1 MAAPSAPATSTTNP
15 LLTAPVLPTLCR
27 LAVPNIIAMVGSA
40 LAAIAETAYIGQL
53 GVPALAGMAL
63 VFPLLML
70 QQMFSGGAMGG
81 GVASLVARALGA
93 GNVARAEALVVHA
106 LGIALVAGLVTT
118 VLMLSFADA
127 VFGLLGGRGEPLA
140 QAVAYAHVAFLGS
153 TGVWLLNTL
162 SAVLRATGNMVV
174 PSVLLVAVGVVQVL
188 LAGVFGL
195 GAGPIP
201 RLGMP
206 GIALGQVLAY
216 AGGTLVLGWYLHSG
230 KARIRLRLPNPRDI
244 LATWQ
249 PALARDLLQ
258 LGAKACASP
267 VQTIGTMMILTWL
280 VARSGPQALAGY
292 GIGTRLEFLLVPLA
306 FSFGAAS
313 VPLIG
318 MAIGAGQMARARQV
332 GWTAA
337 GMAGLLLGSAGLV
350 LAIAPGLWTDHFT
363 HDPAVLAAADT
374 YFHWAGPFYALYGA
388 GLSLYSSAI
397 AANRVGGQVLAGT
410 LRLLLVA
417 GGGLALVAAQA
428 PAWSIFALVAVGMA
442 AYGTASILL
451 VRYTPWE
458 PVLRPAPA

>member
-1 MAAPSAPATSTTNP
+1 
-15 LLTAPVLPTLCR
+15 
-27 LAVPNIIAMVGSA
+27 
-40 LAAIAETAYIGQL
+40 
-53 GVPALAGMAL
+53 
-63 VFPLLML
+63 
-70 QQMFSGGAMGG
+70 
-81 GVASLVARALGA
+81 VA
-93 GNVARAEALVVHA
+93 
-106 LGIALVAGLVTT
+106 
-118 VLMLSFADA
+118 
-127 VFGLLGGRGEPLA
+127 
-140 QAVAYAHVAFLGS
+140 
-153 TGVWLLNTL
+153 
-162 SAVLRATGNMVV
+162 
-174 PSVLLVAVGVVQVL
+174 

-216 AGGTLVLGWYLHSG
+216 AGGTGVLAWYLGTG
-230 KARIRLRLPNPRDI
+230 KARVRLRLRSTP
-244 LATWQ
+244 WQ
-249 PALARDLLQ
+249 PALVRDLLQ
-258 LGAKACASP
+258 LGLKACAAP
-267 VQTIGTMMILTWL
+267 VQTVGTMLVLTWL

-318 MAIGAGQMARARQV
+318 MAIGAGQVARARRV

-337 GMAGLLLGSAGLV
+337 AMAGLLLGSAGLV
-350 LAIAPGLWTDHFT
+350 LAIVPQLWTRHFT
-363 HDPAVLAAADT
+363 QDAAVLAAADT

-417 GGGLALVAAQA
+417 GGGMALVAAQA
-428 PAWSIFALVAVGMA
+428 PAWAIFALVALGMA

>member
-1 MAAPSAPATSTTNP
+1 MKPAAWATADRPALAILPHGHSICTCTCP
-15 LLTAPVLPTLCR
+15 GAQPPPHVLPTLCR
-27 LAVPNIIAMVGSA
+27 LAIPNIIAMVGSA

-106 LGIALVAGLVTT
+106 LGIAVVAGLGTT
-118 VLMLSFADA
+118 ALMLTLSDA

-162 SAVLRATGNMVV
+162 SAVLRATGNMLV
-174 PSVLLVAVGVVQVL
+174 PSALLVAVGVVQVA

-195 GAGPIP
+195 GSGPIP
-201 RLGMP
+201 RLGML

-216 AGGTLVLGWYLHSG
+216 GGGTLVLGWYLWAG
-230 KARIRLRLPNPRDI
+230 KARIRLQLRGTP
-244 LATWQ
+244 WQ

-267 VQTIGTMMILTWL
+267 AQTIGTMMILNWL
-280 VARSGPQALAGY
+280 VARTGPLALAGY

-318 MAIGAGQMARARQV
+318 MAIGAGQAARARRV

-337 GMAGLLLGSAGLV
+337 GMAALLLGGAGLV
-350 LAIAPGLWTDHFT
+350 LAVVPDLWTDRFT

-374 YFHWAGPFYALYGA
+374 YFHWAGP
-388 GLSLYSSAI
+388 LS
-397 AANRVGGQVLAGT
+397 
-410 LRLLLVA
+410 
-417 GGGLALVAAQA
+417 
-428 PAWSIFALVAVGMA
+428 
-442 AYGTASILL
+442 
-451 VRYTPWE
+451 
-458 PVLRPAPA
+458 

>member
-1 MAAPSAPATSTTNP
+1 
-15 LLTAPVLPTLCR
+15 
-27 LAVPNIIAMVGSA
+27 MVGSA

-106 LGIALVAGLVTT
+106 LGIAVVAGLGTT
-118 VLMLSFADA
+118 ALMLTLSDA

-162 SAVLRATGNMVV
+162 SAVLRATGNMLV
-174 PSVLLVAVGVVQVL
+174 PSALLVAVGVVQVA

-195 GAGPIP
+195 GSGPIP
-201 RLGMP
+201 RLGML

-216 AGGTLVLGWYLHSG
+216 GGGTLVLGWYLWAG
-230 KARIRLRLPNPRDI
+230 KARIRLQLRGTP
-244 LATWQ
+244 WQ

-267 VQTIGTMMILTWL
+267 AQTIGTMMILNWL
-280 VARSGPQALAGY
+280 VARTGPLALAGY

-318 MAIGAGQMARARQV
+318 MAIGAGQAARARRV

-337 GMAGLLLGSAGLV
+337 GMAALLLGGAGLV
-350 LAIAPGLWTDHFT
+350 LAVVPDLWTDRFT

-374 YFHWAGPFYALYGA
+374 YFHWAGP
-388 GLSLYSSAI
+388 LS
-397 AANRVGGQVLAGT
+397 
-410 LRLLLVA
+410 
-417 GGGLALVAAQA
+417 
-428 PAWSIFALVAVGMA
+428 
-442 AYGTASILL
+442 
-451 VRYTPWE
+451 
-458 PVLRPAPA
+458 

>member
-1 MAAPSAPATSTTNP
+1 MAAAPAPTANP
-15 LLTAPVLPTLCR
+15 LLTAPVLPTLWR
-27 LAVPNIIAMVGSA
+27 LAVPNIVAMVGSA
-40 LAAIAETAYIGQL
+40 VAAIAETAYVGQL
-53 GVPALAGMAL
+53 GVASLAGMAL

-81 GVASLVARALGA
+81 GIASLVSRALGA
-93 GNVARAEALVVHA
+93 GQVARAEALVVHA
-106 LGIALVAGLVTT
+106 LGIALVAGVATT
-118 VLMLSFADA
+118 VLMLTLSDA

-153 TGVWLLNTL
+153 TGVWLLNTM
-162 SAVLRATGNMVV
+162 SAVLRATGNMLV
-174 PSVLLVAVGVVQVL
+174 PSVILIAVGLVQVA

-216 AGGTLVLGWYLHSG
+216 AGGTVVLGWYLYSG
-230 KARIRLRLPNPRDI
+230 KSRIHVRLRG
-244 LATWQ
+244 ASWQ
-249 PALARDLLQ
+249 PALARDLLK
-258 LGAKACASP
+258 LGLKACASP

-280 VARSGPQALAGY
+280 VARNGPQALAGF

-318 MAIGAGQMARARQV
+318 MAIGAGQVARARRV

-337 GMAGLLLGSAGLV
+337 AMAGLLLGTAGLV
-350 LAIAPGLWTDHFT
+350 LALVPDLWTDRFT
-363 HDPAVLAAADT
+363 KEPAVLAAADT

-397 AANRVGGQVLAGT
+397 AANRVGGQVMAGT

-417 GGGLALVAAQA
+417 AGGAALVAANA
-428 PAWSIFALVAVGMA
+428 PAWAIFALAAVGMA

-458 PVLRPAPA
+458 PTLRLAPA

>member
-1 MAAPSAPATSTTNP
+1 MAVASAPSAQP
-15 LLTAPVLPTLCR
+15 LLTAPVLPMLWR
-27 LAVPNIIAMVGSA
+27 LAVPNMVAMVGSA
-40 LAAIAETAYIGQL
+40 VAAIAETAYVGQL
-53 GVPALAGMAL
+53 GVSALAGMAL

-81 GVASLVARALGA
+81 SIASLVSRALGA

-106 LGIALVAGLVTT
+106 LGIAVVAGLVTT
-118 VLMLSFADA
+118 VAMLTLSDA

-153 TGVWLLNTL
+153 AGVWLLNTL
-162 SAVLRATGNMVV
+162 SAVLRATGNMLV
-174 PSVLLVAVGVVQVL
+174 PSVILIAVGLVQVA

-216 AGGTLVLGWYLHSG
+216 AGGTLVLGWYLYSG
-230 KARIRLRLPNPRDI
+230 KARIRLRLRG
-244 LATWQ
+244 ATWQ

-292 GIGTRLEFLLVPLA
+292 GIGVRLEFLLVPLA

-318 MAIGAGQMARARQV
+318 MAIGAGQVARARQV
-332 GWTAA
+332 GWAA
-337 GMAGLLLGSAGLV
+337 AAMAGLLLGIAGLV
-350 LAIAPGLWTDHFT
+350 LAVVPDLWTDRFT
-363 HDPAVLAAADT
+363 QDPAVLAAADT

-410 LRLLLVA
+410 LRLLLVGL
-417 GGGLALVAAQA
+417 GGAALVAAQA
-428 PAWSIFALVAVGMA
+428 PAWAIFALVAVGMA

-458 PVLRPAPA
+458 PPLRPAPA

>member
-1 MAAPSAPATSTTNP
+1 MAVLSAPSANR
-15 LLTAPVLPTLCR
+15 LLTAPVLPTLWR
-27 LAVPNIIAMVGSA
+27 LAIPNMVAMVGSEV
-40 LAAIAETAYIGQL
+40 AAIAETAYVGQL
-53 GVPALAGMAL
+53 GVAALAGMAL

-81 GVASLVARALGA
+81 STASLVSRALGA
-93 GNVARAEALVVHA
+93 GQTARAEALVVHA
-106 LGIALVAGLVTT
+106 LGIAVVAGLATT
-118 VLMLSFADA
+118 VLMLALSDA
-127 VFGLLGGRGEPLA
+127 VFSMLGGRGEPLA

-153 TGVWLLNTL
+153 TGVWLLNTM
-162 SAVLRATGNMVV
+162 SAVLRATGNMLV
-174 PSVLLVAVGVVQVL
+174 PSVILIAVGLVQVA

-201 RLGMP
+201 PLGMP

-216 AGGTLVLGWYLHSG
+216 AGGTVVLGWYLYSG
-230 KARIRLRLPNPRDI
+230 KARIRLRLRG
-244 LATWQ
+244 ATWQ

-258 LGAKACASP
+258 LGLKACASP

-280 VARSGPQALAGY
+280 VARSGPQAGF

-318 MAIGAGQMARARQV
+318 MAIGAGHVARARRV

-337 GMAGLLLGSAGLV
+337 AMAGLLLGAAGLV
-350 LAIAPGLWTDHFT
+350 LAVVPDLWTDRFT
-363 HDPAVLAAADT
+363 KDPAVLAAADT
-374 YFHWAGPFYALYGA
+374 YFHWAGPLYALYGA

-417 GGGLALVAAQA
+417 AGGAA
-428 PAWSIFALVAVGMA
+428 
-442 AYGTASILL
+442 L

-458 PVLRPAPA
+458 PLLRPAPA

>member
-1 MAAPSAPATSTTNP
+1 MAVAPDPSAHF
-15 LLTAPVLPTLCR
+15 LLKSPVLPTLWR
-27 LAVPNIIAMVGSA
+27 LAIPNMVAMVGSA
-40 LAAIAETAYIGQL
+40 VAAIGETAYVGQL
-53 GVPALAGMAL
+53 GVAALAGMAL

-81 GVASLVARALGA
+81 AIASLVSRALGA
-93 GNVARAEALVVHA
+93 GQTARAEALVLHA
-106 LGIALVAGLVTT
+106 LAIAVVAGLATT
-118 VLMLSFADA
+118 VLMLTLSDA
-127 VFGLLGGRGEPLA
+127 LFGLLGGRDQPLA

-162 SAVLRATGNMVV
+162 SAVLRATGNMLV
-174 PSVLLVAVGVVQVL
+174 PSAILIAVGLAQVA
-188 LAGVFGL
+188 LAGAFGL
-195 GAGPIP
+195 GVGPIP
-201 RLGMP
+201 RLGMQ

-216 AGGTLVLGWYLHSG
+216 AGGTVVLGWYVYSG
-230 KARIRLRLPNPRDI
+230 KARVRLRLRG
-244 LATWQ
+244 ATWQ

-258 LGAKACASP
+258 LGLKACASP
-267 VQTIGTMMILTWL
+267 LQTIGTMMILTWL

-292 GIGTRLEFLLVPLA
+292 GIGMRLEFLLVPLA

-318 MAIGAGQMARARQV
+318 MAMGAGQVARARSV

-337 GMAGLLLGSAGLV
+337 AMAGLLLGAAGLV
-350 LAIAPGLWTDHFT
+350 LAVVPELWTARFT
-363 HDPAVLAAADT
+363 HDPTVLAAADT
-374 YFHWAGPFYALYGA
+374 YFRWAGPFYALYGA

-417 GGGLALVAAQA
+417 VGGATLVAAQA
-428 PAWSIFALVAVGMA
+428 PAWAIFALVAVGMA

-458 PVLRPAPA
+458 PPLQMTPA

>member
-1 MAAPSAPATSTTNP
+1 MATASAPVPAPAPNP

-27 LAVPNIIAMVGSA
+27 LAIPNIIAMVGSA

-106 LGIALVAGLVTT
+106 LGIAVVAGLGTT
-118 VLMLSFADA
+118 ALMLTLSDA

-162 SAVLRATGNMVV
+162 SAVLRATGNMLV
-174 PSVLLVAVGVVQVL
+174 PSALLVAVGVVQVA

-195 GAGPIP
+195 GSGPIP
-201 RLGMP
+201 RLGML

-216 AGGTLVLGWYLHSG
+216 GGGTLVLGWYLWAG
-230 KARIRLRLPNPRDI
+230 KARIRLQLRGTP
-244 LATWQ
+244 WQ

-267 VQTIGTMMILTWL
+267 AQTIGTMMILNWL
-280 VARSGPQALAGY
+280 VARTGPLALAGY

-318 MAIGAGQMARARQV
+318 MAIGAGQAARARRV

-337 GMAGLLLGSAGLV
+337 GMAALLLGGAGLV
-350 LAIAPGLWTDHFT
+350 LAVVPDLWTDRFT

-374 YFHWAGPFYALYGA
+374 YFHWAGP
-388 GLSLYSSAI
+388 LS
-397 AANRVGGQVLAGT
+397 
-410 LRLLLVA
+410 
-417 GGGLALVAAQA
+417 
-428 PAWSIFALVAVGMA
+428 
-442 AYGTASILL
+442 
-451 VRYTPWE
+451 
-458 PVLRPAPA
+458 

>member
-1 MAAPSAPATSTTNP
+1 MPPPASPSTNP

-106 LGIALVAGLVTT
+106 LGIAVVAGLATT
-118 VLMLSFADA
+118 VLMLTLSDA

-140 QAVAYAHVAFLGS
+140 QAVAYAHIAFLGS

-174 PSVLLVAVGVVQVL
+174 PSALMIAVGVVQVV

-216 AGGTLVLGWYLHSG
+216 AGGTLVLGWYLASG
-230 KARIRLRLPNPRDI
+230 RARIRLCLPNPRDI

-292 GIGTRLEFLLVPLA
+292 GIGMRLEFLLVPLA

-318 MAIGAGQMARARQV
+318 MAIGAGQVARARQV

-337 GMAGLLLGSAGLV
+337 AMAGLLLGSAGLV
-350 LAIAPGLWTDHFT
+350 LAIVPDLWTDRFT
-363 HDPAVLAAADT
+363 KDPAVLAAADT

-417 GGGLALVAAQA
+417 LGGMALVAAQS

-458 PVLRPAPA
+458 PALQPAPA